1 MSKKPFPSRALMGI
15 WPRRRLVPLMPLMLL
30 CLGGAALAQG
40 TPPERRPIGDVQIL
54 PGTSTLFALSAMFP
68 PAPEQTGRCR
78 PLLADGTLGA
88 ALSGSNPPSVPDVVP
103 GQPYTCEL
111 EYSRSGQTYLGQA
124 TPPVL
129 IVPDPSSNLA
139 APTADDAVVGLQA
152 TPAATSLR
160 LSFLPPTAPGTRIDG
175 YTAVCVEMP
184 GGPPGPILPT
194 RYLAVRGAGSPIT
207 VAGLLPSQPYLCNVQ
222 PFNAAGQVTGAAQSF
237 ATLAPELSWAPAA
250 GATLTVGTPAA
261 HTAASTEPGAGPI
274 SYGVDPADAGR
285 CSIDAAGTVTP
296 IARGSCTI
304 TAAQAGAA
312 SISKTL
318 AVRDKPAPQPVP
330 VPALGA
336 WALALL
342 SALAGLLGLCR
353 AHSCRNRFIP

>member
-1 MSKKPFPSRALMGI
+1 MSKPEASVIVVTKGADATAGSRPKRVTTMGK
-15 WPRRRLVPLMPLMLL
+15 
-30 CLGGAALAQG
+30 
-40 TPPERRPIGDVQIL
+40 
-54 PGTSTLFALSAMFP
+54 
-68 PAPEQTGRCR
+68 
-78 PLLADGTLGA
+78 
-88 ALSGSNPPSVPDVVP
+88 
-103 GQPYTCEL
+103 
-111 EYSRSGQTYLGQA
+111 
-124 TPPVL
+124 
-129 IVPDPSSNLA
+129 A
-139 APTADDAVVGLQA
+139 APMVLATRITANTARPTVSP
-152 TPAATSLR
+152 TPASR
-160 LSFLPPTAPGTRIDG
+160 VNS
-175 YTAVCVEMP
+175 
-184 GGPPGPILPT
+184 
-194 RYLAVRGAGSPIT
+194 
-207 VAGLLPSQPYLCNVQ
+207 VAQTK
-222 PFNAAGQVTGAAQSF
+222 A
-237 ATLAPELSWAPAA
+237 
-250 GATLTVGTPAA
+250 
-261 HTAASTEPGAGPI
+261 TAASTEPGAGPI